1 MSLKDALTKAYAE
14 KGKEVPVQCE
24 PDKKRVSIKDELK
37 PNGSVSCKCGEKM
50 EFYGVDGTGGLM
62 FSCPKCYEKRNIKSD
77 NR

>member
-1 MSLKDALTKAYAE
+1 MPSNKKQVSSRQR
-14 KGKEVPVQCE
+14 KIE

-50 EFYGVDGTGGLM
+50 EFYGVDGTGGLK